1 MIRNPPLLEGGSVHW
16 PRVLVLALALALL
29 LSLGVFA
36 ATSTTTFAPYNPS
49 WDGTSEF
56 RGQLESSDGVETEL
70 ITQTTGYDAADP
82 NETVAFV
89 VAPEEPY
96 DEQDVQRISWFLDR
110 GGTLVV
116 LENFGSNGD
125 RLLFDLGTEA
135 RLNGQLLH
143 DGQNYE
149 RGPTMPVATN
159 VSDHPLTDGID
170 QLSLNYASAVDPGNA
185 TVLVSTSEFAYLADE
200 PTPVEE
206 VDELESYPVATV
218 EDVGD
223 GQVVVLSDPS
233 LVINAMIDR
242 GDNAVFARGLYAGN
256 ERVLLDVSKAG
267 DVPPLISILL
277 AVRGSPTL
285 QVLLGVFGIGV
296 VAAAASPWN
305 RSVALRSHSV
315 AKHSRSVARRAR
327 TTLTRNSAPI
337 RNSTSTRNSPST
349 RNSVSA
355 ENLER
360 DDSMPR
366 LTHDERVEFLR
377 RRYPEWEDERIHSV
391 AKAFNTTRLEGGQD
405 R

>member
-1 MIRNPPLLEGGSVHW
+1 MIRIPPLLEGGSVHW

-36 ATSTTTFAPYNPS
+36 ATSTTAFAPYNPS

-56 RGQLESSDGVETEL
+56 RGQLEASDGVETEL
-70 ITQTTGYDAADP
+70 VTHTTGYDTADP

-96 DEQDVQRISWFLDR
+96 DELDVQRISWFVDQ

-116 LENFGSNGD
+116 LENFGSSGD

-135 RLNGQLLH
+135 RLDGQLLH
-143 DGQNYE
+143 DGRNYE

-159 VSDHPLTDGID
+159 VSDHSLTDGID

-185 TVLVSTSEFAYLADE
+185 TVLVSTSEYAYLAVE
-200 PTPVEE
+200 PTPLEE

-242 GDNAVFARGLYAGN
+242 EDNAAFVRGLYAGN
-256 ERVLLDVSKAG
+256 ERVLLDVSKTE
-267 DVPPLISILL
+267 DVPPLISVLL
-277 AVRGSPTL
+277 AVRGSPAL

-296 VAAAASPWN
+296 VAASASPW
-305 RSVALRSHSV
+305 
-315 AKHSRSVARRAR
+315 SRSVAKRSRSVVKRRRSVTKRAR
-327 TTLTRNSAPI
+327 TTLTRFSSPT
-337 RNSTSTRNSPST
+337 RNSTSTRNSPPT
-349 RNSVSA
+349 RNLVSV
-355 ENLER
+355 EDLEQG
-360 DDSMPR
+360 DSTPR
-366 LTHDERVEFLR
+366 LTHEERVEFLR
-377 RRYPEWEDERIHSV
+377 RRYPEWGDERIHSV
-391 AKAFNTTRLEGGQD
+391 AKAFNTTRVEGERD